1 MKQARDGPYWV
12 GFEKAI
18 ETEFKTLEENET
30 WEYRNLKD
38 IPRSKNILNS
48 KFVFDIKR
56 GPGGEFLK
64 YKARLVA
71 MGFTQIEGWITSKP
85 SLQF

>member
-1 MKQARDGPYWV
+1 MRQARDGPYWV

-48 KFVFDIKR
+48 KFVFT
-56 GPGGEFLK
+56 LK
-64 YKARLVA
+64 ECRRRILKIQARLVA
-71 MGFTQIEGWITSKP
+71 MGFTSKIP
-85 SLQF
+85 S